1 MASARVSPC
10 AAGATGDV
18 AVDHRPIR
26 AAIHGRSRT
35 PVTTIGI
42 VAGSGPEAGLDL
54 WRKVLAAARHQ
65 QGGDYRGD
73 TDAPRVVVVS
83 EPELGLSMDIEQ
95 READVWT
102 ALEATVGQLA
112 AQVDH
117 YAIACN
123 TLHYF
128 APRLRALDLDAELIS
143 VVDVAR
149 TYVDEHDLDT
159 VGLLGARQ
167 VTELGHWSP
176 YGPLTESATVVT
188 TSRREELHQLIHDVK
203 THGPD
208 HPGLAEAWAAV
219 VADTPADT
227 LLVACTELPL
237 LPRPPTPKTLVDV
250 TELVAGQLARLALTP
265 PP

>member
-1 MASARVSPC
+1 M
-10 AAGATGDV
+10 
-18 AVDHRPIR
+18 
-26 AAIHGRSRT
+26 
-35 PVTTIGI
+35 TTIGI
-42 VAGSGPEAGLDL
+42 VAGSGPDAGLDL
-54 WRKVLAAARHQ
+54 WGKTLAASRRQ
-65 QGGDYRGD
+65 QGDDYRGD

-83 EPELGLSMDIEQ
+83 EPELGLSMDIEH
-95 READVWT
+95 REAEVWT
-102 ALEATVGQLA
+102 ALETTVRQLA

-123 TLHYF
+123 TLHYYT
-128 APRLRALDLDAELIS
+128 PHLDGLDLGAELVS

-149 TYVDEHDLDT
+149 TYVAEHDLDP

-167 VTELGHWSP
+167 VTELGRWSP
-176 YGPLTESATVVT
+176 YGPLAESASVVT
-188 TSRREELHQLIHDVK
+188 TPRREELHQLIHDVK

-237 LPRPPTPKTLVDV
+237 LPRPPTRKTLVDV
-250 TELVAGQLARLALTP
+250 TELLADELARRARS
-265 PP
+265 